1 MNIPQTTEAAPT
13 IPQTTEAAPAKLAL
27 SVKEV
32 LARVPI
38 KRTRL
43 YEELRT
49 GRLRHRKCGSRTVI
63 LVTDLKSWLANLT
76 PASSGQGA

>member
-1 MNIPQTTEAAPT
+1 MNDEPNVEPT
-13 IPQTTEAAPAKLAL
+13 PAKLAL
-27 SVKEV
+27 SVNEV
-32 LARVPI
+32 LARVPV

-49 GRLRHRKCGSRTVI
+49 GRLRRKKIGSRTVI
-63 LVTDLKSWLANLT
+63 LAADLDTWLANLT